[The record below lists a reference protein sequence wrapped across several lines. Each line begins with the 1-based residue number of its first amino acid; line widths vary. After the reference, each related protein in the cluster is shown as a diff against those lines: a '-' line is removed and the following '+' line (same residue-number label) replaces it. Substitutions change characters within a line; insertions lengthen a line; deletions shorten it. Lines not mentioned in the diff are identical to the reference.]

1 MARYVLPVVGAV
13 IGGIY
18 GGPQGAALGWTIGA
32 AIGGVVDPVELPE
45 VTREGQRLNDLNV
58 SSSAYGAF
66 IPITWGTV
74 RTAGNIIWALPI
86 IEEKTTQTEEQGGK
100 GGPTQDVTTV
110 SYAYFGTF
118 ALALGEGVGEG
129 VLRIW
134 ADSKLIYS
142 IYDEADRAVIQTAE
156 GGILG
161 VGFDNFTFYPGNET
175 QEPDPL
181 MVLDKGDLTPAHRG
195 LCYIVF
201 EKLPLQQFGNRIPN
215 ITCEVS
221 WEGINRSASESYPVP
236 RADVDARRN
245 LVDWDRGRAFSV
257 SNNEIARYDFA
268 TGNTV
273 LHSHNTN
280 LTTETDALLGISWG
294 TQSFGAVD
302 PVTGDLWITG
312 QDDNAVVS
320 GSVYLRVDAESL
332 LIIDYVPATSEI
344 FTHVSHHMW
353 PVTIYD
359 SLGQPVHYMVY
370 EGMNTSFPGRPYL
383 VDIIRIN
390 GGNSLIGAFF
400 DQDNFLDANE
410 SLGTMITGYLN
421 CIPIANRNDSGFSFY
436 MLNGVLGNSVGT
448 EGDEDTEWFIAR
460 ADIAPLINAVMHN
473 EVIADLSIT
482 NLKAKFPDLPWYA
495 TNAVHEL
502 SQMAW
507 DYGDN
512 SSLIIKMTVENTGG
526 PGEQDFYFKFDV
538 EIGDFVWASDTF
550 RLFTSLYVSG
560 LDNTRQS
567 QVYNATYF
575 ADEGANTVSVYDTRD
590 GTLKETIA
598 YPGTIAGSQTFN
610 TRLGL
615 IWCGTTSAPANAN
628 EALINIK
635 GGTGDPVAV
644 QTIINDITDKV
655 GLDADTLFTQTTA
668 QTVRSF
674 QLSRLAPA
682 RQGLSSLA
690 TAFYFDIIESDFGL
704 KVVERGGASAANI
717 PDSDLI
723 DKNEQETF
731 TEQRASE
738 VNLPMR
744 INVTC
749 RDKDLDYQHRT
760 QFVKRVQNPVK
771 AGFSENAMNFAFPM
785 TLEADKA
792 KQIAERLLYTSW
804 SERVSYSFQLPQKYL
819 THEPTDV
826 VTVQTTNA
834 NFEQRLAQTSIGA
847 DFSLDISGIAT
858 DAAQYVSDS
867 TVGNNLGFR
876 PPSLPGT
883 DLTKYFLLNTPL
895 LRDFD
900 DNGRV
905 ADVYYHAASGYSA
918 GLWPGAQVMKSVD
931 NTAYV
936 PIQQVVNESTWGS
949 TLSALPDT
957 DYPFTADEDTV
968 LTVSLVVGSLSSI
981 TDAEMLSETSNTAAI
996 IKADGEIEIIQFRD
1010 VNNTSGNQY
1019 ELSYIL
1025 RGRRGTDYATSGH
1038 DSGESI
1044 VLLTQTNLQSTPV
1057 SLDELNAIRY
1067 WKAVAFGA
1075 DINSVMGEAYTSVG
1089 NTLKP
1094 YAPVEVAS
1102 TTDAT
1107 DIEITWTRRTRVAG
1121 SMQDGS
1127 GTVPLNEDTEEYEVE
1142 IYDDADQ
1149 TTLLRT
1155 ATGLTSPSY
1164 DYLNADIITDF
1175 GSIPAELNVI
1185 VYQIS
1190 AQVGRG
1196 FGILRTIEVE

>member
-13 IGGIY
+13 VGGIY
-18 GGPQGAALGWTIGA
+18 GGPQGAALGWSIGA
-32 AIGGVVDPVELPE
+32 AIGGVVDPVELPD

-66 IPITWGTV
+66 IPISWGTV

-86 IEEKTTQTEEQGGK
+86 IEEKTTETEEVGGK

-110 SYAYFGTF
+110 TYAYYGTF
-118 ALALGEGVGEG
+118 ALSLGEGVAEG
-129 VLRIW
+129 VVRIW

-142 IYDEADRAVIQTAE
+142 VYDEDDRDVIQTAD

-161 VGFDNFTFYPGNET
+161 VGFDGFTFYPGNET

-181 MVLDKGDLTPAHRG
+181 IVLDKGDLTPAHRG

-221 WEGINRSASESYPVP
+221 WEGINRNASESYPDP
-236 RADVDARRN
+236 RADVDARIN
-245 LVDWDRGRAFSV
+245 VVDWDRGRAFSI
-257 SNNEIARYDFA
+257 SSDAIARYDFA
-268 TGNTV
+268 TGTTV
-273 LHSHNTN
+273 LYSHNTN
-280 LTTETDALLGISWG
+280 LTTDTDALLGISWG
-294 TQSFGAVD
+294 TQSFGAID

-312 QDDNAVVS
+312 QDNNAVVS
-320 GSVYLRVDAESL
+320 GSQYLRVDPESL
-332 LIIDYVPATSEI
+332 LILDYVPATQTLL
-344 FTHVSHHMW
+344 THVSHHMW
-353 PVTIYD
+353 PITIYD
-359 SLGQPVHYMVY
+359 SLGQPVHYMMY
-370 EGMNTSFPGRPYL
+370 EGMNTSAPGRPYL
-383 VDIIRIN
+383 VDLIRIN
-390 GGNSLIGAFF
+390 GGNSLIGGFF
-400 DQDNFLDANE
+400 DEDDFPEAIVG
-410 SLGTMITGYLN
+410 LGTMITGYVN
-421 CIPIANRNDSGFSFY
+421 CIPIANRPDSGFSFY

-460 ADIAPLINAVMHN
+460 ADIAPLINAVMHS

-482 NLKAKFPDLPWYA
+482 NLKALFPDLPWFA

-512 SSLIIKMTVENTGG
+512 SSLIIKMSIENTGG
-526 PGEQDFYFKFDV
+526 AGEHDFYFKFDV
-538 EIGDFVWASDTF
+538 ELEAFVWASDDF
-550 RLFTSLYVSG
+550 ALFTSNYASA

-567 QVYNATYF
+567 YVYNATYF
-575 ADEGANTVSVYDTRD
+575 ADESTNLISVYDTRD
-590 GTLKETIA
+590 GTLKESIP

-610 TRLGL
+610 TQLGL
-615 IWCGTTSAPANAN
+615 IWCGTTSAPLDAN

-635 GGTGDPVAV
+635 GATGDPVAV
-644 QTIINDITDKV
+644 QTIVNDITDKV
-655 GLDADTLFTQTTA
+655 GLDSNLFTATTTE
-668 QTVRSF
+668 TVRSF
-674 QLSRLAPA
+674 QLTRLAPG

-690 TAFYFDIIESDFGL
+690 TAFSFDLIESDFGL
-704 KVVERGGASAANI
+704 KVIERGGASAANI
-717 PDSDLI
+717 PEDDLI
-723 DKNEQETF
+723 TKDTQETF
-731 TEQRASE
+731 TEQRATE
-738 VNLPMR
+738 VDLPMR

-749 RDKDLDYQHRT
+749 RDKEIDYLHRT
-760 QFVKRVQNPVK
+760 QFVKRAQNPVK
-771 AGFSENAMNFAFPM
+771 AGFSENALNIAFPM
-785 TLEADKA
+785 TMEADQA
-792 KQIAERLLYTSW
+792 KQIAERLLYTAW
-804 SERVSYSFQLPQKYL
+804 SERVSYAFQLPQKYL
-819 THEPTDV
+819 AHEPTDV
-826 VTVQTTNA
+826 LTVQTSTA
-834 NFEQRLAQTSIGA
+834 NFEQRLVQTSIGQ
-847 DFSLDISGIAT
+847 DLSMDISGIAT
-858 DAAQYVSDS
+858 DAAQYTSDS
-867 TVGNNLGFR
+867 TAGSNLGFR

-883 DLTKYFLLNTPL
+883 GLTKYFLLNTPL

-900 DNGRV
+900 DNGRI
-905 ADVYYHAASGYSA
+905 ADVYYHAGAGYSA
-918 GLWPGAQVMKSVD
+918 GLWPGAQVFKSTD
-931 NTAYV
+931 NTAHAPV
-936 PIQQVVNESTWGS
+936 QQLTSECTWGS
-949 TLSALPDT
+949 TLSALPAT
-957 DYPFTADEDTV
+957 DYPFTPDETTV
-968 LTVSLVVGSLSSI
+968 LTVSLVTGSLSSI
-981 TDAEMLSETSNTAAI
+981 TDAELLSETANSAAI

-1010 VNNTSGNQY
+1010 VNNVSGNQY

-1025 RGRRGTDYATSGH
+1025 RGRRGTDYATNAH
-1038 DSGESI
+1038 DSGDAF
-1044 VLLTQTNLQSTPV
+1044 VLLTQPTLQTTPI

-1067 WKAVAFGA
+1067 WKAVAFGS
-1075 DINSVMGEAYTSVG
+1075 DPNSVISEAHTSVG

-1127 GTVPLNEDTEEYEVE
+1127 GTVPLNEDTEEYEIE
-1142 IYDDADQ
+1142 IYDDALQ

-1155 ATGLTSPSY
+1155 VTGLTSPSY
-1164 DYLNADIITDF
+1164 DYLSADITTDF

-1196 FGILRTIEVE
+1196 FGVLRTIEVV